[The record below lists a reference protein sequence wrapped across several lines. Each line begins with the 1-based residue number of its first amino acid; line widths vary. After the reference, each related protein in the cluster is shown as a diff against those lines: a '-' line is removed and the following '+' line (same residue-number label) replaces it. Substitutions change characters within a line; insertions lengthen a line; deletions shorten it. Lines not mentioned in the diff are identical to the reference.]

1 MTLTVANPTL
11 AAEISDNDAKA
22 VAARSFAGRIA
33 KMLLSATVSI
43 LVVAGI
49 WWLFLMVFQVDAFVG
64 RTPANILGAMTT
76 GPDAAENREMLFN
89 SFGITLRDAF
99 FGLAAGMIVATIC
112 AVSFNLLRS
121 IEHTVM
127 PVAMVLQSVPLVA
140 LTPLLAL
147 LFGRGL
153 LTTTIIAGIV
163 TFFPALVNVNLAL
176 RNAPAS
182 SMDLMRAYGANT
194 ATTLK
199 KVQIPCAT
207 PAIFASLRIAAPL
220 ALIGALLA
228 EWLATAEGLGY
239 LMLQSMVNF
248 NYDLLWAAGALVTFF
263 SIVLYNIISSIEG
276 AVLARYAPEHLA
288 MTKAR

>member
-11 AAEISDNDAKA
+11 ANEISDNDGKA
-22 VAARSFAGRIA
+22 VAARGFLGRIT
-33 KMLLSATVSI
+33 KMLLSAVVSI

-49 WWLFLMVFQVDAFVG
+49 WWAFLKIFHVDPFVG

-76 GPDAAENREMLFN
+76 GPDAAENRQLLFDA
-89 SFGITLRDAF
+89 FGITLRDAF
-99 FGLAAGMIVATIC
+99 FGLAAGMIVATLC

-153 LTTTIIAGIV
+153 VTTTIIAGIV

-176 RNAPAS
+176 RNAPGS
-182 SMDLMRAYGANT
+182 SMDLMRAYGAST

-199 KVQIPCAT
+199 KVQIPCAL

-248 NYDLLWAAGALVTFF
+248 NLDLLWAAGALVTFF
-263 SIVLYNIISSIEG
+263 SIVLYNVISSVEG
-276 AVLARYAPEHLA
+276 AVLARYAPEHVVMA
-288 MTKAR
+288 NAR